1 MSNIYTI
8 VKKNSTDHQ
17 AAVTSHTVSGEQI
30 LPVGK
35 THVLIPGKRSV
46 NFGHS
51 VSHAK
56 NRTAHRRMPNLN
68 VIHYALENG
77 ESKAIRLSNRDH
89 RTYKKLT
96 AVEA

>member
-17 AAVTSHTVSGEQI
+17 AAVASHTVSGEQI
-30 LPVGK
+30 LPVGSK
-35 THVLIPGKRSV
+35 HVMIPSKRSV
-46 NFGHS
+46 SFGHN

-56 NRTAHRRMPNLN
+56 NRTSRRRMPNLN
-68 VIHYALENG
+68 TIHYSMENG
-77 ESKAIRLSNRDH
+77 ENKAIRLSSRDH